1 MPMLGILLLNKKGES
16 IVLFATYSYGIPL
29 EKEVRR
35 PPWYRL
41 FNFSQGTKDDG
52 SMETEAWYN
61 LALLYLSLSQ
71 WRDTELC
78 ISKIKAASSYSPL
91 AYHATGASYSPYH
104 QLPHSQESLHRVD
117 TKTCSVVHKETP
129 ILHRKTKF
137 ILNIYERC
145 LSMQESYLKQE
156 GF

>member
-1 MPMLGILLLNKKGES
+1 MLGILLFNKREEHCSVSHIQLWDS
-16 IVLFATYSYGIPL
+16 IRKRS
-29 EKEVRR
+29 EKTSLIS
-35 PPWYRL
+35 L

-52 SMETEAWYN
+52 NMETEAWYN

-78 ISKIKAASSYSPL
+78 ISKIKAISAYSPL

-117 TKTCSVVHKETP
+117 TKTFSVVHKETT

-137 ILNIYERC
+137 ILNIYEDVYPCR
-145 LSMQESYLKQE
+145 KAT
-156 GF
+156 